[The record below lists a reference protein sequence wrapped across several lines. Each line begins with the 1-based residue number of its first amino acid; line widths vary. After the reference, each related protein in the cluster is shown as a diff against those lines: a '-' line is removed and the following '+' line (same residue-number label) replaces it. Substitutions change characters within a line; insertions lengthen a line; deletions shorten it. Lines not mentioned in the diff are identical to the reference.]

1 MEGVSIGAQ
10 SVVQAEIE
18 VTASVLVQSL
28 ECPPGPLSSE
38 HCQLYCLTRGRQN
51 PTIPDFL
58 RDNSDE
64 KIGPFFLTIPA
75 MSIF

>member
-1 MEGVSIGAQ
+1 MGAQ

-38 HCQLYCLTRGRQN
+38 HRQLYCLTRGRQS
-51 PTIPDFL
+51 PTIPDSWGITVM
-58 RDNSDE
+58 RKSDL
-64 KIGPFFLTIPA
+64 FF
-75 MSIF
+75 